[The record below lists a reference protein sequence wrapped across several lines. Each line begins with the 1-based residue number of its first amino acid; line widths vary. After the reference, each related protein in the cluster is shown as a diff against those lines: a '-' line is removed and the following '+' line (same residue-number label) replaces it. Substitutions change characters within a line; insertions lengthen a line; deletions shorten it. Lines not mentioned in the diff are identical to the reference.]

1 MTRYIVEKGPVRV
14 MFSSLRDASRFYEAS
29 PLVGIEGEEKGDRI
43 VFKVRLADNILN
55 HVLVISGINY
65 TVGFPLEL
73 ARGVDI
79 ETRAKLYSSGLRE
92 EWWFVAAS
100 VLGSEADNLD
110 ELLEVLAD
118 LEAVIHEGAEP
129 SKVRLATLRE
139 ELEKIVE
146 AYPEFNATWDSFL
159 EKRRKRLS
167 RETFR
172 LLEKALRNCYKHFY
186 EMYWEGKDLYKKYWG
201 KGRGEEL
208 RELSAKLKKAVDIMQ
223 PLKTLE
229 DTVGWRFK
237 ADELKVFPV
246 DVFRTGGGIFNTYP
260 DRIVCRASPLAVL
273 GIHLDIAHE
282 AGHLLIHDWKI
293 KYADKVRELAKDIEY
308 SDAFRLAGAIEEH
321 IVALIQ
327 FKVDLKYYG
336 EKRITHGF
344 MGNRVFNLADEAW
357 REVEDRHGRL
367 VFDEF
372 IELLLEKLAVDKEAK
387 QTLLKHVQIF
397 TIEEQS
403 IPLATHSLRIL

>member
-1 MTRYIVEKGPVRV
+1 MTRYIVERGPVRV
-14 MFSSLRDASRFYEAS
+14 MFSSLRDADRFYRAS
-29 PLVGIEGEEKGDRI
+29 PLVDIEGEEKGDRI

-65 TVGFPLEL
+65 TYGFPLEF

-100 VLGSEADNLD
+100 VLSSEADNLD

-118 LEAVIHEGAEP
+118 LEAVIHDGAEP

-172 LLEKALRNCYKHFY
+172 LLEKTLRNCYRSFY
-186 EMYWEGKDLYKKYWG
+186 EKYWERRGK
-201 KGRGEEL
+201 EL
-208 RELSAKLKKAVDIMQ
+208 RKLSVKLKKAVDIMQ

-229 DTVGWRFK
+229 DTVGRRFK

-372 IELLLEKLAVDKEAK
+372 IELFLEKLAVDKEAK